1 MTNTTTSHHALLTI
15 DPMYNGPARSAHGG
29 VAGGRF
35 AALTDPRAATV
46 RFLAPIPLDEPLECT
61 REGEL
66 AHVVGPTGPIASVSA
81 LDAPL
86 RTGAFGRLS
95 AADVAAAEA
104 GWLDSRGGDHIAPTC
119 FACGH
124 RRADQ
129 LGLGLRPGPVPESSL
144 FAASWRPG
152 LACEVPD
159 WMVWA
164 ALDCPSGIPA
174 MAEIA
179 LDEAVV
185 TAQLSVEIRDRVRGD
200 GDFQL
205 VSRRTGGQGRKHAT
219 EAALIDGSGRSLA
232 VATAI
237 WVTVPLHVM
246 QPDRR
251 MVAGGV

>member
-1 MTNTTTSHHALLTI
+1 MTNTTTPHHSLLTI
-15 DPMYNGPARSAHGG
+15 DPIHNGPARSAHGG

-35 AALTDPRAATV
+35 AALVDPRAATV
-46 RFLAPIPLDEPLECT
+46 RFLAPIPLGEPLEGTC
-61 REGEL
+61 EGDV
-66 AHVVGPTGPIASVSA
+66 AHVDGPAGPVASVSA
-81 LDAPL
+81 LGAPL
-86 RTGAFGRLS
+86 RVGAFGRLA
-95 AADVAAAEA
+95 AADVGAAEA
-104 GWLDSRGGDHIAPTC
+104 GWLDCRDGDHIAPTC

-124 RRADQ
+124 HRSD
-129 LGLGLRPGPVPESSL
+129 GLGLRPGPVPESAL

-164 ALDCPSGIPA
+164 ALDCPTGVPA
-174 MAEIA
+174 MAEAA

-200 GDFQL
+200 GDYQL
-205 VSRRTGGQGRKHAT
+205 VSRRTGVLGRKHAT
-219 EAALIDGSGRSLA
+219 EAALIDERGRAVA

-251 MVAGGV
+251 MVSGSA